1 VRASRL
7 DETLSEGCLPGSVA
21 RRHVALPGSPVGE
34 PFVDADDIA
43 DVVVAVLTDDGHA
56 RRIYE
61 ATGPRESS
69 FAEAVEQL
77 AEATGRRI
85 RYMRA
90 STERDAALL
99 AGQDVPEEV
108 VVRLRRV
115 IDKVIDGRDGTADPG
130 VERAIGREPHDVGD
144 HARPA
149 ASTRKPATATD
160 GRPRDR
166 TATRRRASAT
176 PQPAPRIIDCRDSD
190 RCA

>member
-99 AGQDVPEEV
+99 AGRDVPEEV
-108 VVRLRRV
+108 VVRLGRV
-115 IDKVIDGRDGTADPG
+115 IDKLIDGRDGTADPG
-130 VERAIGREPHDVGD
+130 VERAIGREPHDVADQSRPRGVD
-144 HARPA
+144 PEACDSNRRSAARP
-149 ASTRKPATATD
+149 
-160 GRPRDR
+160 
-166 TATRRRASAT
+166 TRRRASAT
-176 PQPAPRIIDCRDSD
+176 PQPAPIIDCRDSD